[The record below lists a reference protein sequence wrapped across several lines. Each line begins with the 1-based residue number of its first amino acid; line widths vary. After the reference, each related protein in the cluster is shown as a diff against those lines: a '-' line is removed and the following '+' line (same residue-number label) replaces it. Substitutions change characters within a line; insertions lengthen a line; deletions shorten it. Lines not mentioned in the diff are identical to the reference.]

1 MSRWSGYGRA
11 REIALASRIVGAVN
25 GSRTAA
31 QRVKDALLKAARALP
46 QSKRQNLAVG
56 LIDDLPERQRALVVR
71 SLLRH
76 LDARSTPSTVA
87 GRADDL
93 GPKGREALAR
103 ELLAELDVD
112 TLDFGAWE
120 AAGLHVTKNHFLSP
134 IPDMGA
140 LPADVFTRR
149 SELPG
154 IDMRDAEQLATL
166 RRLGETYGPE
176 ISALPRAQRAE
187 GGFFLDNGAFSGPD
201 AQMYYGLV
209 RLLKPKRIVEIGGG
223 WSTLCASLALE
234 ANDREGSSG
243 EIVSYEPYPYDFL
256 VQASKRDAR
265 IRLEQTVIQEVPL
278 AAFTE
283 LAEGDVLFI
292 DSSHVLKIGSD
303 VQYEFL
309 EVLPRVRSGVVVH
322 VHDIFLPYEY
332 PKQWVADEH
341 RFWNEQYLLQA
352 FLMFNAAFEVL
363 LAGSYLHASYPDEL
377 SNVFSS
383 YDRVTSLPGSFWMR
397 RV

>member
-1 MSRWSGYGRA
+1 MS
-11 REIALASRIVGAVN
+11 AVN
-25 GSRTAA
+25 GPERPHTRA
-31 QRVKDALLKAARALP
+31 QRVKDALVKAARALP
-46 QSKRQNLAVG
+46 PSKRQNLAVG
-56 LIDDLPERQRALVVR
+56 LIDDLSEAQRALVVR
-71 SLLRH
+71 SLLHH
-76 LDARSTPSTVA
+76 LDATGNRA
-87 GRADDL
+87 AIGGRADDL

-103 ELLAELDVD
+103 DLLVD
-112 TLDFGAWE
+112 LNIDGLDFAAWE
-120 AAGLHVTKNHFLSP
+120 AAGLHVTRNHFLSP
-134 IPDMGA
+134 IPDLSA
-140 LPADVFTRR
+140 LAADVFTRR

-154 IDMRDAEQLATL
+154 IDMRDEDQLATL
-166 RRLGETYGPE
+166 RRLGETYGGE
-176 ISALPRAQRAE
+176 FNGLPQTQPTG

-209 RLLKPKRIVEIGGG
+209 RMLKPKRIVEIGGG
-223 WSTLCASLALE
+223 WSTLCAALALE
-234 ANDREGSSG
+234 TNDHEGSSG

-256 VQASKRDAR
+256 VEASKRNPR
-265 IRLEQTVIQEVPL
+265 IRLEQTVIQDVPL

-283 LAEGDVLFI
+283 LAAGDLLFI

-322 VHDIFLPYEY
+322 VHDIFLPYDY
-332 PKQWVADEH
+332 PKQWVAEEH

-352 FLMFNAAFEVL
+352 FLMLNAAFEVV
-363 LAGSYLHASYPDEL
+363 LAGSYLHAAFPDEL
-377 SNVFSS
+377 SKVFSS